1 MPREPLPIKREKK
14 GQISIHISDIFK
26 CPKAQKQVIKEL
38 KNLTLLKINKTN
50 A

>member
-1 MPREPLPIKREKK
+1 MPREPLPLNRERKVETT
-14 GQISIHISDIFK
+14 INISDIFK